1 MEAIP
6 EERLGHWI
14 IDKEL
19 GRGGM
24 GQVFLAHEDPAVNPD
39 GRRAAV
45 KVLAPEL
52 ATEVGFLHRFQREI
66 DILQQLDNPH
76 IVRFYD
82 AGSQDNR
89 YYYAMEYVPGRNF
102 EEVLR
107 ARGRLD
113 WREVLVIAMQL
124 CPALKHAH
132 DHGIIHRDIKP
143 QNVLQAEDGTVK
155 LSDFGVAKV
164 FAGKQLTATGGLVG
178 TADYLSPEQAAGKP
192 VTNRSDLYSL
202 GIVLYLLVTGR
213 APFTG
218 RSVLDLLHK
227 HRFAQFDPPQRIVP
241 DIPPDLDEI
250 ICSLLEKDPAHRPAN
265 GLVLLRRLEIVQ
277 RKLDR
282 KEQRTIVEMEKT
294 ASDHP
299 DRDIEPETNPGP
311 ATLMSRLMREEL
323 QGPPKSALGRFL
335 DKGLV
340 VATLFAICVG
350 IIVWTIWFR
359 QPSTVAS
366 PEPSEAK
373 ATSDAERF
381 YHQANRL
388 RRAGDSVAA
397 REMYRNI
404 IQAFSGV
411 EAASDWVAKSEHDLA
426 DLKDIPSDDDRLAP
440 ARQSLE
446 QARKLRDQGQRANA
460 EARWKAL
467 EALYRDDPA
476 GKELMKSIE
485 TDRKQA
491 PAK

>member
-1 MEAIP
+1 MP

-24 GQVFLAHEDPAVNPD
+24 GQVFLAHEDPALNPD
-39 GRRAAV
+39 GRQAAV

-66 DILQQLDNPH
+66 DILRQLDNPH

-82 AGSQDNR
+82 AGFQDNR

-102 EEVLR
+102 EEVLK

-227 HRFAQFDPPQRIVP
+227 HRFGQFDPPQRIVP

-250 ICSLLEKDPAHRPAN
+250 ICSLMEKDPAHRPAN
-265 GLVLLRRLEIVQ
+265 GLVLLRRLEILQ

-323 QGPPKSALGRFL
+323 QGPPKGAIGRLF
-335 DKGLV
+335 DQGLV
-340 VATLFAICVG
+340 LAALFAICVG

-359 QPSTVAS
+359 QPATVAS
-366 PEPSEAK
+366 PEPTLTSVTSEP
-373 ATSDAERF
+373 ERF
-381 YHQANRL
+381 YNQANRL

-397 REMYRNI
+397 REKYRNI

-411 EAASDWVAKSEHDLA
+411 PAASEWVTKSEHDIEN
-426 DLKDIPSDDDRLAP
+426 LKDIPSDDDRLAP
-440 ARQSLE
+440 ARESLA

-460 EARWKAL
+460 ETIWKAI

-476 GKELMKSIE
+476 VKDLMKTIDD
-485 TDRKQA
+485 DRKES
-491 PAK
+491 PKKP